1 MSYLS
6 FPSSG
11 KNIGLTQGDL
21 MPKFDSQLLVC
32 KLKSQLH
39 FEPEGGSKELFKK
52 TPPKKPKN
60 SKKPQKPNPK
70 ILQRPLDWK
79 GEVVDPN
86 YEGEGE

>member
-52 TPPKKPKN
+52 PHQKNQKTTKNPKN
-60 SKKPQKPNPK
+60 QTPKYSKG
-70 ILQRPLDWK
+70 L
-79 GEVVDPN
+79 
-86 YEGEGE
+86 